1 MKDSLEELAGQFR
14 QWYGHRRGH
23 SPAYEAII
31 RELIEDEDLLGL
43 VAEAG
48 DRDYVHYLFGDSP
61 RIRSPFSF
69 GTDRDSPL
77 KSITVL
83 LGTRSVFSRQS
94 DHFSRP
100 RPTVIDNGRILIGMG
115 GD

>member
-1 MKDSLEELAGQFR
+1 MPFSTTCTMRPNPSIVLLRET
-14 QWYGHRRGH
+14 
-23 SPAYEAII
+23 PASST
-31 RELIEDEDLLGL
+31 L
-43 VAEAG
+43 VAVLELYDTVAG
-48 DRDYVHYLFGDSP
+48 VALAAAWPHGGDSP
-61 RIRSPFSF
+61 RSRSPFSF